1 MRDKK
6 ASMGMTA
13 ALAAIAVCLFMTG
26 ARAAAQAS
34 IVYDFTGA
42 DGSSPQGG
50 VSFDK
55 SGNIY
60 GTTIE
65 GGTYGYGTVFELSPQ
80 SGGGWSEQVIH
91 SFNGGGSD
99 GNGPSGSRLTVD
111 ASGNLYGTTTVG
123 GSKQVGVA
131 YVLFHS
137 GSSWQEKIV
146 HTFGRFGGDGY
157 YPEGTLALD
166 VSGNLYGVTSNG
178 GAYGYGTVYE
188 IIVGKNG
195 T

>member
-1 MRDKK
+1 
-6 ASMGMTA
+6 
-13 ALAAIAVCLFMTG
+13 
-26 ARAAAQAS
+26 
-34 IVYDFTGA
+34 
-42 DGSSPQGG
+42 
-50 VSFDK
+50 
-55 SGNIY
+55 
-60 GTTIE
+60 
-65 GGTYGYGTVFELSPQ
+65 
-80 SGGGWSEQVIH
+80 
-91 SFNGGGSD
+91 
-99 GNGPSGSRLTVD
+99 VD